1 MNCLVTY
8 SSEYGYTKQY
18 AQWIADALGCGI
30 LPAKKGKPTLWQGY
44 DVIIHGGGLYAGSLS
59 GLKPL
64 VKHYD
69 KLRGKT
75 LILFTCGIANPQ
87 DHQNVAN
94 MEAGIAK
101 VLTPEMQ
108 NTVKQFH
115 FRGGI
120 DYARMRPMHKAMMA
134 MMRKI
139 ILQNGPENLRDD
151 DKVIVD
157 SYGKSADFLD
167 PSSIAP
173 LVEYVKQLAL

>member
-18 AQWIADALGCGI
+18 AQWIAEALDCDI
-30 LPAKKGKPTLWQGY
+30 LPAKKAKPATYQGY
-44 DVIIHGGGLYAGSLS
+44 DVVIHGGGLYAGSLS
-59 GLKPL
+59 GLKPI
-64 VKHYD
+64 VNHFD
-69 KLRGKT
+69 KLQGKPV
-75 LILFTCGIANPQ
+75 ILFTCGIANPQ
-87 DHQNVAN
+87 DPQNIAN
-94 MEAGIAK
+94 IEAGIAK
-101 VLTPEMQ
+101 LLTPEMQ
-108 NTVKQFH
+108 KTVKQFH

-139 ILQNGPENLRDD
+139 ILQNGPDNLRDD

-167 PSSIAP
+167 KDAIAP
-173 LVEYVKQLAL
+173 LVEYVKQLA

>member
-1 MNCLVTY
+1 
-8 SSEYGYTKQY
+8 
-18 AQWIADALGCGI
+18 
-30 LPAKKGKPTLWQGY
+30 
-44 DVIIHGGGLYAGSLS
+44 
-59 GLKPL
+59 
-64 VKHYD
+64 
-69 KLRGKT
+69 
-75 LILFTCGIANPQ
+75 
-87 DHQNVAN
+87 

-167 PSSIAP
+167 PSSIAT

>member
-18 AQWIADALGCGI
+18 AQWIAEALGCDV
-30 LPAKKGKPTLWQGY
+30 LPAKKAKPAAYQGY

-69 KLRGKT
+69 KLQGKT

-87 DHQNVAN
+87 DPQNIAN
-94 MEAGIAK
+94 IEAGIAK

-108 NTVKQFH
+108 KAVKQFH

-120 DYARMRPMHKAMMA
+120 DYYRMRPVHKAMMA

-139 ILQNGPENLRDD
+139 LLQNGYENLRDD

-157 SYGKSADFLD
+157 SYGKAVDFCD
-167 PSSIAP
+167 KDSIGP
-173 LVEYVKQLAL
+173 LVEYVKQLPC